1 MHLRDDDALGA
12 VYDEG
17 AVRRHERHVAHVD
30 VLLLDVLDRA
40 SAGLFVHVEYNEP
53 KGDLERRGIGHAT
66 LLALLDVIFR
76 RVEGVVDKLELGTLT
91 EILDREDR
99 AEYGLQSLVLAPA
112 LGLLDHQELIVR

>member
-12 VYDEG
+12 VDDEG

-30 VLLLDVLDRA
+30 VLLLDVLYRA

-76 RVEGVVDKLELGTLT
+76 RGEGVVDKIGGGPSPK
-91 EILDREDR
+91 IFFWED
-99 AEYGLQSLVLAPA
+99 ATDKGPKIPV
-112 LGLLDHQELIVR
+112 